1 MKTICSENLFRLQT
15 ITQLECRSR
24 VPLERPEEATV
35 DVGENVKGARLV
47 QTVGKTVGKGN
58 VKGLG
63 NILPKSRR
71 RKVRRRQRIGA
82 GRRIQQQVN
91 IVMI

>member
-1 MKTICSENLFRLQT
+1 M
-15 ITQLECRSR
+15 
-24 VPLERPEEATV
+24 
-35 DVGENVKGARLV
+35 VGENVKGLGRLV

-58 VKGLG
+58 DKGLG

-82 GRRIQQQVN
+82 AKRIQQVN
-91 IVMI
+91 IIMKSVFGSNNAPARKLNPVINSITRFSYQTS

>member
-1 MKTICSENLFRLQT
+1 M
-15 ITQLECRSR
+15 
-24 VPLERPEEATV
+24 
-35 DVGENVKGARLV
+35 KGARLV

-82 GRRIQQQVN
+82 GRRIQQVN

>member
-1 MKTICSENLFRLQT
+1 M
-15 ITQLECRSR
+15 
-24 VPLERPEEATV
+24 PLERPEEATTG